1 VQPLRYRLVFTSGEI
16 ERIEKGKIVETS
28 VALVDGN
35 NGQTVKD
42 GPLAS
47 ATVELVVVNAEF
59 NQHDNEYNWS
69 REDFERNIIKK
80 AQQGNSSAIGD
91 VDQSVKSIV
100 SNGRFNL
107 VRGAK
112 LHSGSTIFSNS
123 SNRKVRLGVM
133 VVSPME
139 ARVLEGLSNPFFVR
153 GHDRPPRQNN
163 IRHNSS
169 NTQSKAYYF
178 PYSMLNLSVVLYLKH
193 CRLSLLVL
201 LSVTIVRIY
210 KHHTATAPKILQT
223 YISYWNINEKCNFVK
238 LLPKNVVF
246 FTRTSHKKLVL

>member
-1 VQPLRYRLVFTSGEI
+1 VHPPRYRLVFTSGEI
-16 ERIEKGKIVETS
+16 DRIEKGKIVEIS

-35 NGQTVKD
+35 NGQTVEN

-80 AQQGNSSAIGD
+80 ARQGNSAMGD

-107 VRGAK
+107 VHGAK
-112 LHSGSTIFSNS
+112 RHSGSTIFINS
-123 SNRKVRLGVM
+123 SNKKVRFGVM

-153 GHDRPPRQNN
+153 GHDRPARQNN
-163 IRHNSS
+163 VRHNRS
-169 NTQSKAYYF
+169 NAQSTIYSF
-178 PYSMLNLSVVLYLKH
+178 PDSMIHFSVVLYFKL
-193 CRLSLLVL
+193 CCLLFIGSSQCHIRYNL
-201 LSVTIVRIY
+201 
-210 KHHTATAPKILQT
+210 
-223 YISYWNINEKCNFVK
+223 
-238 LLPKNVVF
+238 
-246 FTRTSHKKLVL
+246 